1 MKYLITSFK
10 NNDYYILNNKD
21 MELFGL
27 MTILTDNN
35 QEEYADRLMD
45 YWLRKKQYENKSKV
59 EFPKLFI
66 SKTSPFGILLSELI
80 QKKEIADESTII
92 RKEYVM
98 NALINDI
105 QANESNSLTETLL
118 HLIQKEQTGSVKK
131 LGKEYDINILKMIPV
146 LGTKQDYLK
155 ELSSNLTGY
164 EETGLIYQN
173 QSWHV
178 IDISTLNLIPLEDT
192 EKKIKRKTRG

>member
-21 MELFGL
+21 KELFSL
-27 MTILTDNN
+27 MTILTNHN
-35 QEEYADRLMD
+35 KEEYANRLMD
-45 YWLRKKQYENKSKV
+45 YWRRKKQYENKSTV

-66 SKTSPFGILLSELI
+66 SKTSPFGVLLSGLI
-80 QKKEIADESTII
+80 QKKEIMDESTII

-98 NALINDI
+98 NALINNI

-118 HLIQKEQTGSVKK
+118 HLIQNEQTGSVKK
-131 LGKEYDINILKMIPV
+131 LGKEYDTSILKMIPV

-173 QSWHV
+173 QSWQV

-192 EKKIKRKTRG
+192 EKKIKRKIRG